1 MGGLSCLGNTLRGAV
16 SKPIGSA
23 DSVCYDPESKM
34 ASPRS
39 KSPHPVTP
47 RKDEKEE
54 SFWDKIGTIG
64 RKKKIK
70 RFKRRAKMQLI
81 LPAVRW
87 LPLSHLKNMH
97 LRKMKRDPWSN
108 LDRWKMLNS
117 KL

>member
-1 MGGLSCLGNTLRGAV
+1 MIIECVDFDRNAQVGTPLEEGSSRAEETSNAGVTRLVSGPDATGSGGLSCLGNTLRGAV

-70 RFKRRAKMQLI
+70 EGT
-81 LPAVRW
+81 
-87 LPLSHLKNMH
+87 
-97 LRKMKRDPWSN
+97 
-108 LDRWKMLNS
+108 
-117 KL
+117 